1 MSWCGP
7 NHEPRN
13 SELALLNV
21 ADFSERTEL
30 MKGWLLW
37 NSLFYRRAELEVTA
51 FNVYDAL
58 KELEEG
64 R

>member
-1 MSWCGP
+1 
-7 NHEPRN
+7 
-13 SELALLNV
+13 
-21 ADFSERTEL
+21 